1 MSVRNTKDG
10 SKKPWLAEVYPEGR
24 EGSRQ
29 RRKFATTGEAVA
41 WEEWVLSKRN
51 TGEWQNGKP
60 SRDDRRL
67 SDLINLWFGQ
77 HGRTLSDGERRRNK
91 LLWMAEALGDPVAR
105 SFTAKDFAAYR
116 ERRLQGEIYISGQCR
131 VVSPSTLNREFM
143 YLQAVF
149 NELGR
154 LGEWSAG
161 NPLQTLRQFKIQ
173 ESEMAYL
180 TDYDIELL
188 LSECQEDKNLW
199 LVVMLCLSTGAR
211 WSEVE
216 KMTRSQ
222 VANGRVTFTK
232 TKGKRNRTVPVAEW
246 LLALLPKRSGRLFS
260 DCYDAFEK
268 AIIRSK
274 IELPAGQLTHVM
286 RHTFGSHFMMNG
298 GNILVLQKILGH
310 TDIKMTMRYAH
321 FAPDHLEDAVKLNP
335 ISVMKE
341 VGRKVA

>member
-10 SKKPWLAEVYPEGR
+10 TKKPWLAEVYPDGR
-24 EGSRQ
+24 EGARM
-29 RRKFATTGEAVA
+29 RKKFATKGEAVA
-41 WEEWVLSKRN
+41 WEEWILSAKD
-51 TGEWQNGKP
+51 TGEWLNGKP
-60 SRDDRRL
+60 IKDDRKL

-77 HGRTLSDGERRRNK
+77 HGRTLSDGARRKSK
-91 LLWMAEALGDPVAR
+91 LLWIASALGDPRAR
-105 SFTAKDFAAYR
+105 NFTAKDFAVYR
-116 ERRLQGEIYISGQCR
+116 KSRLQGEIYIAGQCR

-154 LGEWSAG
+154 LGEWDGG
-161 NPLQTLRQFKIQ
+161 NPLQNLRQFKVQ

-180 TDYDIELL
+180 KDDEIELL
-188 LSECQEDKNLW
+188 LSECQADKNLW

-222 VANGRVTFTK
+222 VAAGRVTFTK

-246 LLALLPKRSGRLFS
+246 LLALLPKRSGRLFN

-268 AIIRSK
+268 AIIRTK
-274 IELPAGQLTHVM
+274 IELPPGQLTHVM

-321 FAPDHLEDAVKLNP
+321 FAPDHLEDAMKLNP
-335 ISVMKE
+335 ISMMKDE
-341 VGRKVA
+341 GRKVA